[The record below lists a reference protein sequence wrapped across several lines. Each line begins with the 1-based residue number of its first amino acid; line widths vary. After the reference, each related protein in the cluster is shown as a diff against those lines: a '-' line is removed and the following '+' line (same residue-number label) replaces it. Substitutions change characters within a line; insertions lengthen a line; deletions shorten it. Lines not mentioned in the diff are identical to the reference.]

1 MLKST
6 TINQSTSIPHV
17 ASGDELNLSIS
28 FIRCMVYAYETEEK
42 KNDNARIRNAHRVH
56 SANESNYK

>member
-1 MLKST
+1 
-6 TINQSTSIPHV
+6 
-17 ASGDELNLSIS
+17 
-28 FIRCMVYAYETEEK
+28 MVYAYETEEK